1 MPRRLRN
8 KEDFQKFLHLDES
21 VAKKGEKED
30 DAEAEENDKQ
40 ATEITRYGA
49 NDGADDDE
57 IDDGYDDND
66 DDDDGD
72 A

>member
-21 VAKKGEKED
+21 VAKEGEKED

-40 ATEITRYGA
+40 ATGTTRYGA
-49 NDGADDDE
+49 NEGADVDE

-66 DDDDGD
+66 DNDDGD